1 MFPLS
6 EAKPSRRIK
15 RREDN
20 SAPGVDE
27 LIAIG
32 GRSELEALLRTLR
45 RPALYDIV
53 VVFIMRERERKER
66 LRTGDK
72 EERRE
77 AFLKWAQG

>member
-1 MFPLS
+1 MD

-32 GRSELEALLRTLR
+32 SRSELEALLRTLR
-45 RPALYDIV
+45 RPALYDTIV
-53 VVFIMRERERKER
+53 VFVMRERQRQERS
-66 LRTGDK
+66 RTGN
-72 EERRE
+72 EEGRRL
-77 AFLKWAQG
+77 AFLDWNRR